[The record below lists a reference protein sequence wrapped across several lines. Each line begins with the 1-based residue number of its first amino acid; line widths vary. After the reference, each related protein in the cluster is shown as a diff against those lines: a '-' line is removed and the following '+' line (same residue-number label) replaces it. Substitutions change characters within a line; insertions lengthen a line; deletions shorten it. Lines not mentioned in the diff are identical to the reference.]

1 VGEPGPTITL
11 LGRVAIARGDDAPA
25 AGASRGRRV
34 ELVFAYLAV
43 EHRRLV
49 THDELAE
56 ALWPEGLPSTW
67 EAGLRGVLTEVRRFL
82 AERGLD
88 PAIVL
93 ATARRGYQLQLPPSV
108 TVDVDEARAALTDA
122 RALLGRGEPS
132 AAAERAAR
140 AATLAALPFL
150 PNHDGEWVDG
160 IRRELATINGR
171 ALEIE
176 AQARAAAGDLS
187 AAATAAERLVRAE
200 PFNEAAHQLRIGL
213 LGRAGDR
220 SGAIRAYEHCRE
232 VLAAELGVEPSD
244 ETVAVYRAAV
254 EPGAATTRS
263 GADAS
268 GAPSPAP
275 VPVAASPD
283 PTATDGLAG
292 ISVLVVEDHDFQRR
306 TATML
311 LRNLGVG
318 TVTDA
323 ADGVAALGL
332 LTTSSVPDVVL
343 CDLDMP
349 GMDGV
354 EFIRH
359 VAEGELACA
368 VIIASALDAKV
379 IQAVRAV
386 GEGYGLQVL
395 GTIEKP
401 LTARRLGEL
410 LASYRRPPH
419 SRAATPSPAAG
430 GAPVTGFDVA
440 NALAAGRITFHLQ
453 PSVDVATGLVAAIDV
468 VPRWFEPSRGWVPPD
483 VFLPVI
489 DRERLGPDLAA
500 RGLEL
505 ACAQVRDH
513 TGAGLDLGFTVDLAP
528 DGLHDTGLADEVAR
542 VVRAAG
548 ADPARLTFTLRER
561 ALRNASGAALGVL
574 TRLRVKGFGLSLAG
588 FGTGH
593 APVERL
599 RAVPLTEVKLD
610 AVLVAGAASDP
621 QRARALEETVDI
633 GRELGATVV
642 GDGCAS
648 DDDLRLL
655 LSVGCDRVQGAFIAA
670 AMPGDEL
677 PGWVAGWD
685 PDRLVTGPRR

>member
-1 VGEPGPTITL
+1 VHAPGPTITL
-11 LGRVAIARGDDAPA
+11 LGRVAIACAGDGHVAAAP
-25 AGASRGRRV
+25 RGRRV

-49 THDELAE
+49 THDELAD

-82 AERGLD
+82 AEGELD
-88 PAIVL
+88 PADVL
-93 ATARRGYQLQLPPSV
+93 ATARRGYQLQLPATV
-108 TVDVDEARAALTDA
+108 TVDLDEARDALAAARSCLTS
-122 RALLGRGEPS
+122 GE
-132 AAAERAAR
+132 ATVAAERAAR
-140 AATLAALPFL
+140 AATLARLPFL

-160 IRRELATINGR
+160 IRRDLATIAAR
-171 ALEIE
+171 ALELE
-176 AQARAAAGDLS
+176 AQAHAAAGDLA
-187 AAATAAERLVRAE
+187 AAATAAEHLVRVE

-232 VLAAELGVEPSD
+232 VLAAELDVEPSD
-244 ETVAVYRAAV
+244 ETTAAYRAAI
-254 EPGAATTRS
+254 ELGATGRRPT
-263 GADAS
+263 ADAS
-268 GAPSPAP
+268 PPASGSPAR
-275 VPVAASPD
+275 AAPA
-283 PTATDGLAG
+283 PTQGLAD

-306 TATML
+306 TAVML

-318 TVTDA
+318 TVADA
-323 ADGVAALGL
+323 DDGIAALGL
-332 LTTSSVPDVVL
+332 LASSSLPDVIL

-379 IQAVRAV
+379 IHAVQAV

-410 LASYRRPPH
+410 LATYRPRPR
-419 SRAATPSPAAG
+419 SRGASPPSDASG
-430 GAPVTGFDVA
+430 GAPVTGFEVA
-440 NALAAGRITFHLQ
+440 TALAAGRITFHLQ
-453 PSVDVATGLVAAIDV
+453 PAVDVATGQVAAADT
-468 VPRWFEPSRGWVPPD
+468 VPRWFEPDRGWVPPD
-483 VFLPVI
+483 EFLAVI
-489 DRERLGPDLAA
+489 DRERLRPDLAA

-505 ACAQVRDH
+505 AAAQVRLH
-513 TGAGLDLGFTVDLAP
+513 AGAGLDLGVSVDLAP
-528 DGLHDTGLADEVAR
+528 DGLHDTGLADRVAQ
-542 VVRAAG
+542 VVRTAG
-548 ADPARLTFTLRER
+548 ADPARVTFELDER
-561 ALRNASGAALGVL
+561 AFRNASGAALGIL
-574 TRLRVKGFGLSLAG
+574 TRLRVKGFGVCLDG

-593 APVERL
+593 APIERL
-599 RAVPLTEVKLD
+599 RGVPLTEVKLD
-610 AVLVAGAASDP
+610 PVLVTGAASDP
-621 QRARALEETVDI
+621 QRARALEEAVDI

-642 GDGCAS
+642 GDGCANA
-648 DDDLRLL
+648 DDLRLL
-655 LSVGCDRVQGAFIAA
+655 LGLGCDRVQGAFVAEP
-670 AMPGDEL
+670 MPGPEL

-685 PDRLVTGPRR
+685 PDRLDAGPRP